1 MFLTEATGTE
11 PIELLTNSSLTD
23 VLNQLNQN
31 MQQILDEHDLDTM
44 DWQLPQDAGNER
56 LPMSTMEPAEVSME
70 QKLPQDETPDVIAA
84 DTGIP
89 VAKPG
94 DEQPEEADTQIWD
107 TGFETKEETSG
118 IQVQV
123 EAEQTG
129 NRPANQNKNQQPD
142 AALQNVAGNIVE
154 QMTQAISNTQDVQGS
169 FYSDVQQAEIV
180 KQVIEQIRVS
190 FGSDTSQLE
199 VQLYPQH
206 LGRIQIQVMMKNG
219 VMTAQIHAETEMA
232 KQAIEG
238 QLQQLKD
245 TFQQKSIQ
253 VEAVEVSVSTSS
265 FQQEQQRQDTTG
277 DSKQSHRS
285 RRIRMNGFDMPEE
298 DLTEEEAEEL
308 LEAHGASVEFTA

>member
-1 MFLTEATGTE
+1 M
-11 PIELLTNSSLTD
+11 
-23 VLNQLNQN
+23 
-31 MQQILDEHDLDTM
+31 
-44 DWQLPQDAGNER
+44 
-56 LPMSTMEPAEVSME
+56 
-70 QKLPQDETPDVIAA
+70 
-84 DTGIP
+84 
-89 VAKPG
+89 
-94 DEQPEEADTQIWD
+94 
-107 TGFETKEETSG
+107 
-118 IQVQV
+118 
-123 EAEQTG
+123 
-129 NRPANQNKNQQPD
+129 
-142 AALQNVAGNIVE
+142 
-154 QMTQAISNTQDVQGS
+154 
-169 FYSDVQQAEIV
+169 
-180 KQVIEQIRVS
+180 IEQIRVS